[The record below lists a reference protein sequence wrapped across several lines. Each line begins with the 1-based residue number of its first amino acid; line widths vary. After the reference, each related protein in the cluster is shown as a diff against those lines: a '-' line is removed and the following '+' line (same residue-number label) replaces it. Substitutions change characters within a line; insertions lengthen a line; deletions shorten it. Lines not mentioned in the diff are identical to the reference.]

1 MNIELER
8 CRKKYAADKSLDGTT
23 LPGKFSSLID
33 AIHDTTGRKIVV
45 LVDEYDKPLL
55 ETMFINEAQEEKNR
69 ILLKSFFSVWKD
81 KDFYLQFVFFT
92 GVTKFSKISIFS
104 DLNQLKDISLSDK
117 YAAICGITEKDLNAS
132 FSNETEA
139 LAEKNQLTKDE
150 CYQKLRKKYDGYR
163 FSRNGEALYN
173 PYSLFNAFSDLYF
186 GSYWFDSSTPTFLIN
201 SLQKSAYQID
211 KILPTGKFSDFL
223 KFQSSGS

>member
-81 KDFYLQFVFFT
+81 KDFYLQFVFFYRC
-92 GVTKFSKISIFS
+92 
-104 DLNQLKDISLSDK
+104 DK
-117 YAAICGITEKDLNAS
+117 V
-132 FSNETEA
+132 
-139 LAEKNQLTKDE
+139 Q
-150 CYQKLRKKYDGYR
+150 
-163 FSRNGEALYN
+163 
-173 PYSLFNAFSDLYF
+173 
-186 GSYWFDSSTPTFLIN
+186 
-201 SLQKSAYQID
+201 
-211 KILPTGKFSDFL
+211 
-223 KFQSSGS
+223 